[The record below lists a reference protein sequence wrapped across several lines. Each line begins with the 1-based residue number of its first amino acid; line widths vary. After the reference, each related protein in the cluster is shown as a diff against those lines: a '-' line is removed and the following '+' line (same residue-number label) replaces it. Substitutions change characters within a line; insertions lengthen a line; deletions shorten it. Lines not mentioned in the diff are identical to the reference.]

1 MKEDSGNE
9 KQRHLDTMVIMARQE
24 SKLATI
30 MIMTWLSKRSNL
42 HVASKLQNKDD
53 LTELMLAV

>member
-1 MKEDSGNE
+1 
-9 KQRHLDTMVIMARQE
+9 MVIMARQE

-53 LTELMLAV
+53 LTELMFAV

>member
-1 MKEDSGNE
+1 
-9 KQRHLDTMVIMARQE
+9 MVIMARQE

-30 MIMTWLSKRSNL
+30 MIMTWLSKRGNL